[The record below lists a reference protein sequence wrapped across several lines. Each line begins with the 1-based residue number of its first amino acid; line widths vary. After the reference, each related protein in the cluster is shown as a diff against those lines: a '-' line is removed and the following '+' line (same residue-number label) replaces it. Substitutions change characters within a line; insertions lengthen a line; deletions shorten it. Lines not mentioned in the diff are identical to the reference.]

1 VASDAELI
9 SEFVRA
15 RTEHRAHTPPSE
27 RQGRPLS
34 LTEAYRLQDL
44 LRETLVGNGEKVAG
58 WKAGFTNRPAQE
70 AYGVSEPVCAFLLSS
85 GVLSSG
91 AVVPL
96 ARFTGLA
103 VEAEV
108 AFVMRR
114 DLAGP
119 GVTADAAAAAVAGAQ
134 PALELVDFRYSGK
147 AVGTDVIAE
156 GVFAQT
162 VVLAGALTPIAGL
175 DLALEGL
182 VWEQSGRIMAT
193 DTAAEVMGNPL
204 NSLAWIANHLGARG
218 LSLKAGDLVMTGS
231 VSALLRPKAGET
243 VRARFTRL
251 GAVSARFV

>member
-1 VASDAELI
+1 
-9 SEFVRA
+9 
-15 RTEHRAHTPPSE
+15 
-27 RQGRPLS
+27 
-34 LTEAYRLQDL
+34 
-44 LRETLVGNGEKVAG
+44 
-58 WKAGFTNRPAQE
+58 
-70 AYGVSEPVCAFLLSS
+70 
-85 GVLSSG
+85 
-91 AVVPL
+91 
-96 ARFTGLA
+96 
-103 VEAEV
+103 
-108 AFVMRR
+108 
-114 DLAGP
+114 
-119 GVTADAAAAAVAGAQ
+119 
-134 PALELVDFRYSGK
+134 VDFRYSGK